1 MSNISR
7 LTSLAAAGSGGPAY
21 EIAYSSTAGDQ
32 LVSFSS
38 GSISQISTIN
48 NASTNVLTYST
59 DGSYLITGSLYLSV
73 YDSSVEGTLSF
84 IGQTSVD
91 KAVISL
97 DMNSAKTRIAT
108 GHDAH
113 YSATAKSGRLFSFSG
128 SGSPGY
134 IASLN
139 RTEQTYTGTS
149 TIFRPDGGRIY
160 YGQTEYNNN
169 TSVVAVTID
178 DPFRSGSSYF
188 LPPTIPYPGGV
199 DYGLYLP
206 QGTRTTGMV
215 FDPATQSRIAVAV
228 QTSVTHQPNLY
239 ILNASANPNTNGFAG
254 IIIGSYGFT
263 GSSAANTYNPV
274 ISWSPDGNYIAYVL
288 GGDIYLF
295 DVSTRSNIT
304 LVDTFDISVET
315 GVNAITTSIDFS
327 PDGLYLVVGCRN
339 ATIGLVVLDHST
351 PGSLS
356 LSATYDDT
364 GTVKSVKFKPIVP

>member
-7 LTSLAAAGSGGPAY
+7 LTSLAASGSGGASY

-48 NASTNVLTYST
+48 NASTNVLAYST
-59 DGSYLITGSLYLSV
+59 DGSYLITGSTSLSV
-73 YDSSVEGTLSF
+73 YNSSVEGTLSL
-84 IGQTSVD
+84 ISQTSVN
-91 KAVISL
+91 KAIISL

-108 GHDAH
+108 GHDAD
-113 YSATAKSGRLFSFSG
+113 YSSTAKPARLFTLGG
-128 SGSPGY
+128 SLV
-134 IASLN
+134 ATQR
-139 RTEQTYTGTS
+139 RTEQTYIGTS

-160 YGQTEYNNN
+160 YGQTAYNNN
-169 TSVVAVTID
+169 ASVVSVTTD
-178 DPFRSGSSYF
+178 DPYRQGSLYF

-228 QTSVTHQPNLY
+228 QTSGTSQPNLY
-239 ILNASANPNTNGFAG
+239 ILNAAANPNTAGFAG
-254 IIIGSYGFT
+254 LIIGSHKFT
-263 GSSAANTYNPV
+263 NQTVNAYNPV
-274 ISWSPDGNYIAYVL
+274 ISWSPDGNYIAYVF

-327 PDGLYLVVGCRN
+327 PDGLYLAVGCRN

-351 PGSLS
+351 SGSLS

-364 GTVKSVKFKPIVP
+364 GTVKSVKFKPFTP